1 MFQCTSPVEVQEV
14 LCIVHEVLDKNCLVS
29 ELSCYWYL

>member
-1 MFQCTSPVEVQEV
+1 MLQCVFPFEVQKV
-14 LCIVHEVLDKNCLVS
+14 LCIVHEVLDENCLVS